1 MTMKVDLPSSSL
13 KIGITS
19 FVPPSFSELNT
30 GVVRPHFHSSSN
42 SVHCSR
48 TPTCAG
54 KDEKKHGHQFHSAKG
69 ILYLQCFYKL
79 VKIFLALNMWSTK
92 VFIWSIVFVSVGRV
106 STRVLDWIWF
116 SLKTRSQVA
125 SDKKKHS
132 HRIARSIF
140 YIVQQLS
147 KGFQS
152 DVLWNDQAQ
161 QLRC

>member
-19 FVPPSFSELNT
+19 FVPPSFSEPNT

-79 VKIFLALNMWSTK
+79 VKIFLAPIMWSIK

-125 SDKKKHS
+125 SDNKKNIRTELLDPFFILFSNFPKDFKAMCCETIRPNS
-132 HRIARSIF
+132 
-140 YIVQQLS
+140 
-147 KGFQS
+147 
-152 DVLWNDQAQ
+152 
-161 QLRC
+161 